1 MLTKFWETFGSKM
14 AENWVAR
21 VLTPAFAFW
30 AGGLVAINWDNAR
43 EAVGSEGW
51 DAIRRPAAE
60 LGSLPVVAQ
69 GALVLGLLAGLAL
82 SALVA
87 DRATVPLLRLLEG
100 YWPAGRPRW
109 LRNRLIERHADQRDR
124 DQQRF
129 SELFGRRL
137 RGGLTPGEYSE
148 LLSLKRQLRGP
159 TAKPRS
165 ALYGWVLGRLGDDA
179 GGELEQ
185 AQRRYTELDRKRTT
199 TQLTPAETGEL
210 ARLELRLRRT
220 PVSRAITMPTRL
232 GNLLRAAEERPNRK
246 YGLDTVAVWPQFW
259 LVLPQDT
266 RDELIRGRMGLEAA
280 TRGWLWAAL
289 FAVWTPLAAW
299 ALPVSVVVATA
310 LYYGSMLN
318 AAELYGDLI
327 EASFDVHRAALYRA
341 VRWPLSPTTDDDPLA
356 GAELSQYL
364 WRGTAP
370 RGMKLE
376 QHRDGPS
383 DPTIA

>member
-1 MLTKFWETFGSKM
+1 MLTKFWETFGSKL
-14 AENWVAR
+14 AENWIAR

-30 AGGLVAINWDNAR
+30 AGGLVAVNWDDAR

-51 DAIRRPAAE
+51 DAIRQPAAE
-60 LGSLPVVAQ
+60 LGALPVVAQ
-69 GALVLGLLAGLAL
+69 AALILGLLAGLAL

-87 DRATVPLLRLLEG
+87 DRATMPVLRLLEG

-109 LRNRLIERHADQRDR
+109 LRDRLIERHADLRDR

-148 LLSLKRQLRGP
+148 LLLLERRLRSQP
-159 TAKPRS
+159 AKPQS
-165 ALYGWVLGRLGDDA
+165 TLSGWLLGRLGDDV
-179 GGELEQ
+179 GHELEL
-185 AQRRYTELDRKRTT
+185 ADQRCAELKHKRAT

-210 ARLELRLRRT
+210 AHLELRLRRT

-259 LVLPQDT
+259 LVLSQET
-266 RDELIRGRMGLEAA
+266 RDELIHARMGLEAA

-299 ALPVSVVVATA
+299 ALPVSIVVATA

-318 AAELYGDLI
+318 AAELYGDLV
-327 EASFDVHRAALYRA
+327 EASFDVHRGALYRA

-356 GAELSQYL
+356 GAELSEYL

-370 RGMKLE
+370 RGMKFE
-376 QHRDGPS
+376 QP
-383 DPTIA
+383 P